1 MTANTERD
9 AFGRLPEEL
18 RIQIIKLSPD
28 PLSLQSLAHASP
40 AMGRVLDKYPLEIVE
55 VVLDVTVPVQTR
67 RLMGAVLR
75 ARFSRFPASLSEAQK
90 VAQTDSPAATDE
102 MRSSRLDRAAA
113 GVRSL
118 LATAENVHAWS
129 HACLEYLIRKSMEL
143 RPSTLIKKGT
153 ACTTTINSKTGSIEA
168 RIGRIHREEFEKAE
182 NCKDYLPQHTGP
194 PSWVEEQRI
203 IKAFW
208 RLQFFLELQG
218 AGNKGSL
225 GTYWPGQEV
234 DVLSKSSPDG
244 FYDVFDFERE
254 QILTACEFF
263 GAVTSRTITSVE
275 AVHDNARLPTIRRI
289 EGAVPRCSCAEPPS
303 FEFNKDTFNQG
314 PENLD
319 RTPMSY
325 RFHHAMSTTDGWL
338 DGCPL
343 TLVFPFQCWRKYGFA
358 IWDDK
363 RMADLGMRDP
373 TRRSFFRNY
382 IFYSFRWWSILNEE
396 ERK

>member
-1 MTANTERD
+1 
-9 AFGRLPEEL
+9 
-18 RIQIIKLSPD
+18 
-28 PLSLQSLAHASP
+28 
-40 AMGRVLDKYPLEIVE
+40 MGRVLDKYPLEIVE
-55 VVLDVTVPVQTR
+55 VVLEVTVPVQTR
-67 RLMGAVLR
+67 RLMGAVLK

-118 LATAENVHAWS
+118 LATAENVHTWS
-129 HACLEYLIRKSMEL
+129 HACLEHLIRKSMEL

-153 ACTTTINSKTGSIEA
+153 ACTTTINNKTGSMEA
-168 RIGRIHREEFEKAE
+168 QIGRIRREEFEKAE
-182 NCKDYLPQHTGP
+182 SCKDYLPQYTGP
-194 PSWVEEQRI
+194 PSWAEEQRM

-208 RLQFFLELQG
+208 RLQFFLELQD
-218 AGNKGSL
+218 AGNKGRL
-225 GTYWPGQEV
+225 GTCWPGQEV

-244 FYDVFDFERE
+244 FYDVPKPYYNFERE
-254 QILTACEFF
+254 QTLTACDFF
-263 GAVTSRTITSVE
+263 GAVTSGSITLVE
-275 AVHDNARLPTIRRI
+275 AVHDNAYRLPTIRWI
-289 EGAVPRCSCAEPPS
+289 EGTVPRCFCAEPPS
-303 FEFNKDTFNQG
+303 FGFNEDIFYQG

-319 RTPMSY
+319 RMPMSY
-325 RFHHAMSTTDGWL
+325 LFHHAMSTTDGWL

-373 TRRSFFRNY
+373 RGRSIMKKY
-382 IFYSFRWWSILNEE
+382 ISYSFRWFSILTEE
-396 ERK
+396 DLRDVR